1 MTFSDLPALN
11 AALNGL
17 SAVFL
22 TAGFIY
28 IASGNREAHSR
39 CMKAAVVTSLLFLTS
54 YLTYHL
60 TMKTVTK
67 FVDPPWFRPIYLTI
81 LLSHTILAA
90 TIVPMIIITFTR
102 ALRER
107 FDAHKKIARWT
118 WPLWMYVSITGVVI
132 YLLLYQIFPQRG
144 VNAALPLTSTQTTSP
159 AALRQ

>member
-22 TAGFIY
+22 TAGFIF
-28 IASGNREAHSR
+28 IASGNRAAHSR

-107 FDAHKKIARWT
+107 FDAHKEIARWT

-159 AALRQ
+159 AAFRQ

>member
-17 SAVFL
+17 SAIFL
-22 TAGFIY
+22 TAGFIF
-28 IASGNREAHSR
+28 IASGNRAAHSR
-39 CMKAAVVTSLLFLTS
+39 CMKAAIVTSLLFLTS

-60 TMKTVTK
+60 TVKTVTK

-81 LLSHTILAA
+81 LISHTFLAV
-90 TIVPMIIITFTR
+90 TIVPLIIITFTR

-118 WPLWMYVSITGVVI
+118 WPLWVYVSVTGVVI
-132 YLLLYQIFPQRG
+132 YLLLYQIFPE
-144 VNAALPLTSTQTTSP
+144 NARRAQFPPTSTQTTSP